1 MLVQEVM
8 THHVVTVREETR
20 LREALRLLDQHE
32 VTALPVIDGAGHVV
46 GVLSEA
52 DLVTAIAAAGGA
64 DVFHGRPDGRRP
76 MVVAEVMSRH
86 PVVITA
92 DADLAEALDVFAGG
106 VFKMLPVVEKG
117 VIHGVLSRRDVIRAY
132 ARSDERLQRRVQDL
146 LSAAEPGDLF
156 VVTCRDGSVEISG
169 GRDERARRVAAVLAR
184 TVAGVTEVTVAPGA
198 VDLAATQERVAEE
211 RIPQQ

>member
-46 GVLSEA
+46 GVVSEA

-86 PVVITA
+86 PVVIAA
-92 DADLAEALDVFAGG
+92 DADLTEALDVFAGG
-106 VFKMLPVVEKG
+106 VFKMLPVVERG
-117 VIHGVLSRRDVIRAY
+117 VIHGVLSRRDVIRTY
-132 ARSDERLQRRVQDL
+132 ARSDERLQGKVEDL
-146 LSAAEPGDLF
+146 LAEAEPGDRF
-156 VVTCRDGSVEISG
+156 VVTCRDGMVEISG

-184 TVAGVTEVTVAPGA
+184 TVPGVTEVTVAPA
-198 VDLAATQERVAEE
+198 DVVVTQPRV
-211 RIPQQ
+211 PQQ